1 MEKKPKN
8 HRPILKSSKTSTTRA
23 PRQQKLSES
32 RLAPRAFR
40 DQFLSLQDLASLVK
54 ENPERVAQQ
63 LGQMDATLKSRQH
76 IEPRWVRKY
85 LARKNFRMPHQV
97 ISFQMLKGG
106 VAKTTSA
113 LNFGWRAAQYG
124 ARVLFLDLDQQANL
138 TFALGVDAENLPVWV
153 DVLERKNNVKEIIL
167 NVAPGVDLIPSSLNN
182 SVLDRV
188 LLNSNRNWATAV
200 KGPLREVYAAYDLVI
215 IDTAPSLS
223 AINTAVTCA
232 SDVIVL
238 PINPDKFSMIGVK
251 KHMADLNELKNEFD
265 LDFQT
270 RILFTR
276 FDGRETSS
284 QMFLEQCIELFDEFL
299 LKHYIRSS
307 TELKNAIGGP
317 RSIFSTKNNAREDYD
332 GLTRELLGFW
342 KE

>member
-1 MEKKPKN
+1 MEKNKKN
-8 HRPILKSSKTSTTRA
+8 HKPRIATPKKPVKAPPPKELNQVRFAPQRLK
-23 PRQQKLSES
+23 
-32 RLAPRAFR
+32 
-40 DQFLSLQDLASLVK
+40 DQFLSLNDLALLLGESVTK
-54 ENPERVAQQ
+54 VSQQ
-63 LGQMDATLKSRQH
+63 LSKVDPTWKGKTS
-76 IEPRWVRKY
+76 IEPKLVRK
-85 LARKNFRMPHQV
+85 LLLRRNFKLPHK
-97 ISFQMLKGG
+97 IMSFQMLKGG

-113 LNFGWRAAQYG
+113 LNFGWRASQYG

-138 TFALGVDAENLPVWV
+138 TFALGMEAENLPVWV
-153 DVLERKNNVKEIIL
+153 DVLEKKCDIKQVIVNVS
-167 NVAPGVDLIPSSLNN
+167 PGVDLIPSSLNN

-200 KGPLREVYAAYDLVI
+200 KGPLKEVFAAYDLII

-251 KHMADLNELKNEFD
+251 KHLDDLGELKNEFD
-265 LDFQT
+265 LDFES

-276 FDGRETSS
+276 FDGREVAS
-284 QMFLEQCIELFDEFL
+284 QVYLEQCMDLFDEML

-317 RSIFSTKNNAREDYD
+317 RSIFSTKNNAKEDYD

-342 KE
+342 KDA

>member
-1 MEKKPKN
+1 MSVHDLALFLEESAAKVSAQIHQMDPTWKS
-8 HRPILKSSKTSTTRA
+8 KSSVEPKLV
-23 PRQQKLSES
+23 RQLLSQKK
-32 RLAPRAFR
+32 F
-40 DQFLSLQDLASLVK
+40 K
-54 ENPERVAQQ
+54 
-63 LGQMDATLKSRQH
+63 
-76 IEPRWVRKY
+76 I
-85 LARKNFRMPHQV
+85 PHQ
-97 ISFQMLKGG
+97 ILSFQMLKGG

-124 ARVLFLDLDQQANL
+124 ARVLFMDLDQQANL
-138 TFALGVDAENLPVWV
+138 TFALGIDAENLPVWV
-153 DVLERKNNVKEIIL
+153 DVLEKKCDVKQVIVNVS
-167 NVAPGVDLIPSSLNN
+167 PGVDLIPSSLNN

-200 KGPLREVYAAYDLVI
+200 KGPLKEVFAAYDLII

-251 KHMADLNELKNEFD
+251 KHIDDLAELKNEFD
-265 LDFQT
+265 LDFET

-276 FDGRETSS
+276 FDGREVAS
-284 QMFLEQCIELFDEFL
+284 QVYLEQCMDLFDEML

-317 RSIFSTKNNAREDYD
+317 RSIFSTKNNAKEDYD

-342 KE
+342 KD

>member
-1 MEKKPKN
+1 MK
-8 HRPILKSSKTSTTRA
+8 
-23 PRQQKLSES
+23 
-32 RLAPRAFR
+32 
-40 DQFLSLQDLASLVK
+40 DQFLSVADLAYLLEESAEKVTAQLLK
-54 ENPERVAQQ
+54 LDPQWKSRSSVAPQ
-63 LGQMDATLKSRQH
+63 LARKLLTLKS
-76 IEPRWVRKY
+76 
-85 LARKNFRMPHQV
+85 FRMPQKV

-113 LNFGWRAAQYG
+113 LNLGWRAAQYG

-138 TFALGVDAENLPVWV
+138 TFALGVEAEDLPVWV
-153 DVLERKNNVKEIIL
+153 DVLERKAVVKEVIVPI
-167 NVAPGVDLIPSSLNN
+167 APGVDLIPSSLNN

-188 LLNSNRNWATAV
+188 LLHSNRNWATAV
-200 KGPLREVYAAYDLVI
+200 KGPLREVLPSYDLVI

-232 SDVIVL
+232 SDMVIL
-238 PINPDKFSMIGVK
+238 PISPDKFSMIGVK
-251 KHMADLNELKNEFD
+251 KHLEDLEELKGEFD
-265 LDFQT
+265 LDFEK

-276 FDGRETSS
+276 FDGRESSS
-284 QMFLEQCIELFDEFL
+284 QIYLNQSIELFEDML

-332 GLTRELLGFW
+332 GLTREILGFW
-342 KE
+342 KEG

>member
-1 MEKKPKN
+1 MKKNQKN
-8 HRPILKSSKTSTTRA
+8 HRPELR
-23 PRQQKLSES
+23 LSPQ
-32 RLAPRAFR
+32 RLR
-40 DQFLSLQDLASLVK
+40 DQFLAVSDLAGLLGDSVSQI
-54 ENPERVAQQ
+54 NTQ
-63 LGQMDATLKSRQH
+63 LGKLDPEAKGRRAIDPKL
-76 IEPRWVRKY
+76 VRK
-85 LARKNFRMPHQV
+85 LMSRRGFRMPHQV

-113 LNFGWRAAQYG
+113 LNFGWRASQYG

-138 TFALGVDAENLPVWV
+138 TFALGLDAENLPVWV
-153 DVLERKNNVKEIIL
+153 DVLEKKCDVKEVIV

-200 KGPLREVYAAYDLVI
+200 KGPLKEVFAAYDIVI

-232 SDVIVL
+232 SDVVVL
-238 PINPDKFSMIGVK
+238 PINPDKFSMIGLK
-251 KHMADLNELKNEFD
+251 KHMQDLNELKGEFD
-265 LDFQT
+265 LEFET

-276 FDGRETSS
+276 FDGRESAS
-284 QMFLEQCIELFDEFL
+284 QIYLEQCMELFDDFL

-307 TELKNAIGGP
+307 TELKNAIGGS

-342 KE
+342 KEG

>member
-1 MEKKPKN
+1 MSFPSMEKNKKN
-8 HRPILKSSKTSTTRA
+8 HRPQIATKTKPRELAQAYMAPQRLK
-23 PRQQKLSES
+23 
-32 RLAPRAFR
+32 
-40 DQFLSLQDLASLVK
+40 DQFLSVNDLALLLGESPTKVS
-54 ENPERVAQQ
+54 QQ
-63 LGQMDATLKSRQH
+63 INKLEPSWKNKSA
-76 IEPRWVRKY
+76 IEPKLVRK
-85 LARKNFRMPHQV
+85 LLTRKNFRIPHK
-97 ISFQMLKGG
+97 IMSFQMLKGG

-138 TFALGVDAENLPVWV
+138 TFSLGVDGENLPVWV
-153 DVLERKNNVKEIIL
+153 DVLEKKCDVKQVIVNVS
-167 NVAPGVDLIPSSLNN
+167 PGVDLIPSSLNN

-188 LLNSNRNWATAV
+188 LLNSNRNWSTAV
-200 KGPLREVYAAYDLVI
+200 KGPLKEVFAAYDLII

-232 SDVIVL
+232 SDIIVL

-251 KHMADLNELKNEFD
+251 KHIEDLQELKNEFD
-265 LDFQT
+265 LSFRS

-276 FDGRETSS
+276 FDGREISS
-284 QMFLEQCIELFDEFL
+284 QVYLEQCMDLFDEML

-317 RSIFSTKNNAREDYD
+317 RSIFSTKNNAKEDYD

-342 KE
+342 KDV

>member
-1 MEKKPKN
+1 MQKTTKN
-8 HRPILKSSKTSTTRA
+8 KQVRLTPQRLK
-23 PRQQKLSES
+23 
-32 RLAPRAFR
+32 
-40 DQFLSLQDLASLVK
+40 DQFLSLHDLALLLEESPAK
-54 ENPERVAQQ
+54 ISEQ
-63 LGQMDATLKSRQH
+63 LLKIDPHWKSKSA
-76 IEPRWVRKY
+76 IEPKLVRK
-85 LARKNFRMPHQV
+85 LLGRKNYKIPHQI

-138 TFALGVDAENLPVWV
+138 TFALGMDGENLPVWV
-153 DVLERKNNVKEIIL
+153 DVLEKKCDVKQVIQNVS
-167 NVAPGVDLIPSSLNN
+167 PGVDLIPSSLNN
-182 SVLDRV
+182 SVIDRV

-200 KGPLREVYAAYDLVI
+200 KGPLKEVFAAYDLI
-215 IDTAPSLS
+215 IVDTAPSLS

-251 KHMADLNELKNEFD
+251 KHIDDLSELKNEFD
-265 LDFQT
+265 LDFET
-270 RILFTR
+270 KILFTR
-276 FDGRETSS
+276 FDGRELAS
-284 QMFLEQCIELFDEFL
+284 QVYLEQCMDLFDEML

-317 RSIFSTKNNAREDYD
+317 RSIFSTKNNAKEDYD

-342 KE
+342 KEA